1 MRRRLHGVH
10 AEVLLEGL
18 DLVEDFAALL
28 HGYELAGGGDQGGVS
43 KWLLVLFVCSR
54 DAALL
59 SASFP
64 CVCVCVCVCV
74 CACVCA
80 RVCMCVCVCMCV
92 RVCVCVCACVCVHTC
107 VCARVCSGETA
118 SVRTCMHARASAY
131 KALCSESKP
140 SHTVPVPVAPRLRTQ

>member
-1 MRRRLHGVH
+1 MPLYRVRLHPPQKAHLLALEVHAVLGQPHMRRRLHGVH

-92 RVCVCVCACVCVHTC
+92 RVCVCVCMC
-107 VCARVCSGETA
+107 VCAHVCVCACVFG
-118 SVRTCMHARASAY
+118 
-131 KALCSESKP
+131 
-140 SHTVPVPVAPRLRTQ
+140 